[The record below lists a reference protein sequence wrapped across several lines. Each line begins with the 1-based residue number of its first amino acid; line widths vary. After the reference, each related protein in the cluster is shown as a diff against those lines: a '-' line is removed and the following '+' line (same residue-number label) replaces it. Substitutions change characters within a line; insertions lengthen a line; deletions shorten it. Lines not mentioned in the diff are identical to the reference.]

1 MRTLETRELC
11 ARYCGDLQL
20 CPPVPL
26 ARPRFGKEL
35 KGLVLIGSLVFS
47 WELAGGGGVETSGI
61 LEFPGTGIH
70 ICRPHSTL
78 FLFLNIPNTDNALK
92 YYLFINSF
100 ESNFIFCTGFFI
112 TFEKYSSLEGHKK
125 TRSSSTFAAFKLL
138 RQQEVRM

>member
-1 MRTLETRELC
+1 MRQVLRGPAALPSGASRQTTLWEGAEGSC
-11 ARYCGDLQL
+11 ADRQPSLQL
-20 CPPVPL
+20 RV
-26 ARPRFGKEL
+26 
-35 KGLVLIGSLVFS
+35 
-47 WELAGGGGVETSGI
+47 GGGGVETSGI